1 MDQVGSPVP
10 EQIRGR
16 TSVAISLK
24 YHHSSRDSP
33 PTTSM
38 QKSPLIILLSLCLSP
53 VGVAQFYNDY
63 ELEPHGY
70 FSKEA
75 KDPTTLL
82 MKRVQRGE
90 VLIKEENGKQLVE
103 RLLTELNMD
112 KDTQVLVFS
121 KTSLQRR
128 EVSYSNPRALYFNE
142 SVYLGWMPT
151 GRIEIASFDPELGPI
166 FYFQRKLEDT
176 TSPLLMRTRS
186 CLGCHAGD
194 ATNFLPGSLG
204 RSVYPDRSG
213 RSLRSIDDY
222 RRSGHHIPLHDR
234 YGGWFVSGHH
244 GTMRH
249 MGNAIATRENGK
261 ITIDREQFANLEKLD
276 RFFPTESYPAPGSD
290 IAALLVFD
298 HQVTMHHRLVE
309 AAYRARQSIFD
320 SKLDPKESDV
330 SKLAEGRSTEEF
342 MEGRDKV
349 IDYLLFREETAI
361 PKVSCDPGFRRAF
374 TANRMTDR
382 RKRSLKDLR
391 LDGRI
396 FENRCS
402 YMIYSPTFEHL
413 PPMLKGAIYRRI
425 HEILTA
431 KKPVEGFEH
440 LERDEKRRILEILH
454 ETKTDLPAG
463 WL

>member
-1 MDQVGSPVP
+1 MHMRTLVVP
-10 EQIRGR
+10 
-16 TSVAISLK
+16 
-24 YHHSSRDSP
+24 
-33 PTTSM
+33 
-38 QKSPLIILLSLCLSP
+38 LLLCSTLTGFS
-53 VGVAQFYNDY
+53 QFYNDY

-70 FSKEA
+70 FSKDA
-75 KDPTTLL
+75 KDPVTLL

-90 VLIKEENGKQLVE
+90 VLIKEPNGKPLVE
-103 RLLTELNMD
+103 RLLRELEMN

-121 KTSLQRR
+121 RTSLQRR

-142 SVYLGWMPT
+142 SVYLGWMPN

-166 FYFQRKLEDT
+166 FYFQRELDDT
-176 TSPLLMRTRS
+176 SSPLLARTRS

-204 RSVYPDRSG
+204 RSVYPDKSG

-234 YGGWFVSGHH
+234 YGGWFVSGNH

-249 MGNAIATRENGK
+249 MGNAIATREQGEV
-261 ITIDREQFANLEKLD
+261 TIDREQFANLEKLD
-276 RFFPTESYPAPGSD
+276 RFFHTEAYPAPGSD

-309 AAYRARQSIFD
+309 AAYRARQSLFD
-320 SKLDPKESDV
+320 SKLNPEETNV
-330 SKLAEGRSTEEF
+330 NKLNEGRSINEF
-342 MEGRDKV
+342 LEGRDKV
-349 IDYLLFREETAI
+349 VDYLLFRDETPI

-374 TANRMTDR
+374 TANRIADS

-402 YMIYSPTFEHL
+402 YMIYSPTFDQF
-413 PPMLKGAIYRRI
+413 PPMLKGAIYARI

-431 KKPVEGFEH
+431 PQPVEGFDY
-440 LERDEKRRILEILH
+440 LEKDEKRRILEILH
-454 ETKTDLPAG
+454 ETKDDLPPG

>member
-1 MDQVGSPVP
+1 MHM
-10 EQIRGR
+10 RAL
-16 TSVAISLK
+16 VASL
-24 YHHSSRDSP
+24 
-33 PTTSM
+33 
-38 QKSPLIILLSLCLSP
+38 LLCSTLTGFS
-53 VGVAQFYNDY
+53 QFYNDY

-70 FSKEA
+70 FSKDA
-75 KDPTTLL
+75 KDPVTLL

-90 VLIKEENGKQLVE
+90 VLIKEPNGKPLVE
-103 RLLTELNMD
+103 RLLRELGLN

-121 KTSLQRR
+121 RTSLQRR

-142 SVYLGWMPT
+142 SVYLGWMPN

-166 FYFQRKLEDT
+166 FYFQRELDDAS
-176 TSPLLMRTRS
+176 SPLLARTRS

-204 RSVYPDRSG
+204 RSVYPDKSG

-234 YGGWFVSGHH
+234 YGGWFVSGNH
-244 GTMRH
+244 GAMRH
-249 MGNAIATRENGK
+249 MGNAIASREGGK

-276 RFFPTESYPAPGSD
+276 RFFSTEAYPAPGSD

-309 AAYRARQSIFD
+309 AAYRARQSLFD
-320 SKLDPKESDV
+320 SKLDPKETDV
-330 SKLAEGRSTEEF
+330 SKLSKGRSTDEF
-342 MEGRDKV
+342 LEGRDKV
-349 IDYLLFREETAI
+349 VDYLLFRDETPI
-361 PKVSCDPGFRRAF
+361 PKVSCDPAFRRAF
-374 TANRMTDR
+374 SANRIADR

-402 YMIYSPTFEHL
+402 YMIYSPTFDQF
-413 PPMLKGAIYRRI
+413 PPMLKGAIYARI
-425 HEILTA
+425 HEILTSP
-431 KKPVEGFEH
+431 KPVEGFDYLGKE
-440 LERDEKRRILEILH
+440 EKRRILEILD
-454 ETKTDLPAG
+454 ETKEDLPPG

>member
-1 MDQVGSPVP
+1 MHMRALVVP
-10 EQIRGR
+10 
-16 TSVAISLK
+16 
-24 YHHSSRDSP
+24 
-33 PTTSM
+33 
-38 QKSPLIILLSLCLSP
+38 LLLCSTLTGFS
-53 VGVAQFYNDY
+53 QFYNDY

-70 FSKEA
+70 FSKDA
-75 KDPTTLL
+75 KDPVTLL

-90 VLIKEENGKQLVE
+90 ILIKDPNGKPLVE
-103 RLLTELNMD
+103 RLLRELGLN

-121 KTSLQRR
+121 RTSLQRR

-142 SVYLGWMPT
+142 SVYLGWMPN

-166 FYFQRKLEDT
+166 FYFQRELDDAS
-176 TSPLLMRTRS
+176 SPLLARSRS

-204 RSVYPDRSG
+204 RSVYPDKSG

-234 YGGWFVSGHH
+234 YGGWFVSGNH

-249 MGNAIATRENGK
+249 MGNAIATREQGEV
-261 ITIDREQFANLEKLD
+261 TINREQFANLEKLD
-276 RFFPTESYPAPGSD
+276 RFFSTEAYPAPGSD

-309 AAYRARQSIFD
+309 AAYRARQSLFD
-320 SKLDPKESDV
+320 SKLDPKETDL
-330 SKLAEGRSTEEF
+330 SKLSKGRSIDEF
-342 MEGRDKV
+342 IEGRDKV
-349 IDYLLFREETAI
+349 VDYLLFRDETPI
-361 PKVSCDPGFRRAF
+361 PKISCDPGFRRAF
-374 TANRMTDR
+374 TANRIADS

-402 YMIYSPTFEHL
+402 YMIYSPTFDQF
-413 PPMLKGAIYRRI
+413 PPMLKGAIYARI
-425 HEILTA
+425 HEILTSP
-431 KKPVEGFEH
+431 KPVEGFDY
-440 LERDEKRRILEILH
+440 LGKDEKRRILEILD
-454 ETKTDLPAG
+454 ETKEDLPPG

>member
-1 MDQVGSPVP
+1 MHMRALVV
-10 EQIRGR
+10 
-16 TSVAISLK
+16 SL
-24 YHHSSRDSP
+24 
-33 PTTSM
+33 
-38 QKSPLIILLSLCLSP
+38 LLCSTLTGFS
-53 VGVAQFYNDY
+53 QFYNDY

-70 FSKEA
+70 FSKDA
-75 KDPTTLL
+75 KDPVTLL

-90 VLIKEENGKQLVE
+90 VLIKEPNGKPLVE
-103 RLLTELNMD
+103 RLLRELGLN

-121 KTSLQRR
+121 RTSLQRR

-142 SVYLGWMPT
+142 SVYLGWMPN

-166 FYFQRKLEDT
+166 FYFQRELDDAS
-176 TSPLLMRTRS
+176 SPLLARTRS

-204 RSVYPDRSG
+204 RSVYPDKSG

-234 YGGWFVSGHH
+234 YGGWFVSGNH
-244 GTMRH
+244 GAMRH
-249 MGNAIATRENGK
+249 MGNAIASREGGK

-276 RFFPTESYPAPGSD
+276 RFFSTEAYPAPGSD

-309 AAYRARQSIFD
+309 AAYRARQSLFD
-320 SKLDPKESDV
+320 SKLDPKETDV
-330 SKLAEGRSTEEF
+330 SKLSKGRSTDEF
-342 MEGRDKV
+342 LEGRDKV
-349 IDYLLFREETAI
+349 VDYLLFRDETPI
-361 PKVSCDPGFRRAF
+361 PKVSCDPAFRRAF
-374 TANRMTDR
+374 SANRIADR

-402 YMIYSPTFEHL
+402 YMIYSPTFNQF
-413 PPMLKGAIYRRI
+413 PPMLKGAIYARI
-425 HEILTA
+425 HEILTSP
-431 KKPVEGFEH
+431 KPVEGFDY
-440 LERDEKRRILEILH
+440 LGRDEKRRILEILD
-454 ETKTDLPAG
+454 ETKEDLPPG

>member
-1 MDQVGSPVP
+1 MHMRALVV
-10 EQIRGR
+10 
-16 TSVAISLK
+16 SLF
-24 YHHSSRDSP
+24 
-33 PTTSM
+33 
-38 QKSPLIILLSLCLSP
+38 LCSTLTGFS
-53 VGVAQFYNDY
+53 QFYNDY

-70 FSKEA
+70 FSKDA
-75 KDPTTLL
+75 KDPVTLL

-90 VLIKEENGKQLVE
+90 VLIKEPNGKPLVE
-103 RLLTELNMD
+103 RLLRELGLN

-121 KTSLQRR
+121 RTSLQRR

-142 SVYLGWMPT
+142 SVYLGWMPN

-166 FYFQRKLEDT
+166 FYFQRELDDAS
-176 TSPLLMRTRS
+176 SPLLTRTRS

-204 RSVYPDRSG
+204 RSVYPDKSG

-234 YGGWFVSGHH
+234 YGGWFVSGNH
-244 GTMRH
+244 GAMRH
-249 MGNAIATRENGK
+249 MGNAIASREGGK

-276 RFFPTESYPAPGSD
+276 RFFSTEAYPAPGSD

-309 AAYRARQSIFD
+309 AAYRARQSLFD
-320 SKLDPKESDV
+320 SKLDPEETDV
-330 SKLAEGRSTEEF
+330 SKLSEGRSTDEF
-342 MEGRDKV
+342 LEGRDKV
-349 IDYLLFREETAI
+349 VDYLLFRDETPI
-361 PKVSCDPGFRRAF
+361 PKVSCDPAFRRAF
-374 TANRMTDR
+374 TANRIADS

-402 YMIYSPTFEHL
+402 YMIYSPTFEQF
-413 PPMLKGAIYRRI
+413 PPMLKGAIYARI
-425 HEILTA
+425 HEILTSP
-431 KKPVEGFEH
+431 KPVEGFDY
-440 LERDEKRRILEILH
+440 LGKDEKRRILEILD
-454 ETKTDLPAG
+454 ETKEDLPPG

>member
-1 MDQVGSPVP
+1 MYMRALVVP
-10 EQIRGR
+10 
-16 TSVAISLK
+16 
-24 YHHSSRDSP
+24 
-33 PTTSM
+33 
-38 QKSPLIILLSLCLSP
+38 LLLCSTLTGFS
-53 VGVAQFYNDY
+53 QFYNDY

-70 FSKEA
+70 FSKDA
-75 KDPTTLL
+75 KDPVTLL

-90 VLIKEENGKQLVE
+90 ILIKDPNGKPLVE
-103 RLLTELNMD
+103 RLLRELGLN

-121 KTSLQRR
+121 RTSLQRR

-142 SVYLGWMPT
+142 SVYLGWMPN

-166 FYFQRKLEDT
+166 FYFQRELDDT
-176 TSPLLMRTRS
+176 SSPLLERSRS

-204 RSVYPDRSG
+204 RSVYPDKSG

-234 YGGWFVSGHH
+234 YGGWFVSGNH

-249 MGNAIATRENGK
+249 MGNAIATREQGEV
-261 ITIDREQFANLEKLD
+261 TINREQFANLEKLD
-276 RFFPTESYPAPGSD
+276 RFFSTEAYPAPGSD

-309 AAYRARQSIFD
+309 AAYRARQSLFD
-320 SKLDPKESDV
+320 SKLDPKETDL
-330 SKLAEGRSTEEF
+330 SKLSKGRSIDEF
-342 MEGRDKV
+342 IEGRDKV
-349 IDYLLFREETAI
+349 VDYLLFRNETPI

-374 TANRMTDR
+374 TANRIADS

-402 YMIYSPTFEHL
+402 YMIYSPTFDQF
-413 PPMLKGAIYRRI
+413 PPMLKGAIYARI
-425 HEILTA
+425 HEILTSP
-431 KKPVEGFEH
+431 KPVEGFDY
-440 LERDEKRRILEILH
+440 LGKDEKRRILEILH
-454 ETKTDLPAG
+454 ETKEDLPPG

>member
-1 MDQVGSPVP
+1 MHMRALVV
-10 EQIRGR
+10 
-16 TSVAISLK
+16 SL
-24 YHHSSRDSP
+24 
-33 PTTSM
+33 
-38 QKSPLIILLSLCLSP
+38 LLCSTLTGFS
-53 VGVAQFYNDY
+53 QFYNDY

-70 FSKEA
+70 FSKDA
-75 KDPTTLL
+75 KDPVTLL

-90 VLIKEENGKQLVE
+90 VLIKEPNGKPLVE
-103 RLLTELNMD
+103 RLLRELGLN

-121 KTSLQRR
+121 RTSLQRR

-142 SVYLGWMPT
+142 SVYLGWMPN

-166 FYFQRKLEDT
+166 FYFQRELDDAS
-176 TSPLLMRTRS
+176 SPLLARTRS

-204 RSVYPDRSG
+204 RSVYPDKSG

-234 YGGWFVSGHH
+234 YGGWFVSGNH
-244 GTMRH
+244 GAMRH
-249 MGNAIATRENGK
+249 MGNAIASREGGK
-261 ITIDREQFANLEKLD
+261 ITIDREQFANLKKLD
-276 RFFPTESYPAPGSD
+276 RFFSTEAYPAPGSD

-309 AAYRARQSIFD
+309 AAYRARQSLFD
-320 SKLDPKESDV
+320 SKLDPKETDV
-330 SKLAEGRSTEEF
+330 SKLSKGRSTDEF
-342 MEGRDKV
+342 LEGRDKV
-349 IDYLLFREETAI
+349 VDYLLFRDETPI
-361 PKVSCDPGFRRAF
+361 PKVSCDPAFRRAF
-374 TANRMTDR
+374 SANRIADR

-402 YMIYSPTFEHL
+402 YMIYSPTFDQF
-413 PPMLKGAIYRRI
+413 PPMLKGAIYARI
-425 HEILTA
+425 HEILTSP
-431 KKPVEGFEH
+431 KPVEGFDYLGKE
-440 LERDEKRRILEILH
+440 EKRRILEILD
-454 ETKTDLPAG
+454 ETKEDLPPG

>member
-1 MDQVGSPVP
+1 MHMRALVV
-10 EQIRGR
+10 
-16 TSVAISLK
+16 SL
-24 YHHSSRDSP
+24 
-33 PTTSM
+33 
-38 QKSPLIILLSLCLSP
+38 LLCSTLTGFS
-53 VGVAQFYNDY
+53 QFYNDY

-70 FSKEA
+70 FSKDA
-75 KDPTTLL
+75 KDPVTLL

-90 VLIKEENGKQLVE
+90 VLIKEPNGKPLVE
-103 RLLTELNMD
+103 RLLRELGLN

-121 KTSLQRR
+121 RTSLQRR

-142 SVYLGWMPT
+142 SVYLGWMPN

-166 FYFQRKLEDT
+166 FYFQRELDDAS
-176 TSPLLMRTRS
+176 SPLFARTRS

-204 RSVYPDRSG
+204 RSVYPDKSG

-234 YGGWFVSGHH
+234 YGGWFVSGNH
-244 GTMRH
+244 GAMRH
-249 MGNAIATRENGK
+249 MGNAIASREGGK

-276 RFFPTESYPAPGSD
+276 RFFSTEAYPAPGSD

-309 AAYRARQSIFD
+309 AAYRARQSLFD
-320 SKLDPKESDV
+320 SKLDPKETDV
-330 SKLAEGRSTEEF
+330 SKLSKGRSTDEF
-342 MEGRDKV
+342 LEGRDKV
-349 IDYLLFREETAI
+349 VDYLLFRDETPI
-361 PKVSCDPGFRRAF
+361 PKVSCDPAFRRAF
-374 TANRMTDR
+374 SANRIADR

-402 YMIYSPTFEHL
+402 YMIYSPTFDQF
-413 PPMLKGAIYRRI
+413 PPMLKGAIYARI
-425 HEILTA
+425 HEILTSP
-431 KKPVEGFEH
+431 KPVEGFDYLGKE
-440 LERDEKRRILEILH
+440 EKRRILEILD
-454 ETKTDLPAG
+454 ETKEDLPPG